1 MNKSHNPL
9 HNALHSISLDITRY
23 ACDTQNAFN
32 KEKFLEHSV
41 PAVQIPQTMAFSYK
55 EELNWVKY
63 VLYYYCDFIM
73 LIRFSWLPENC
84 RFPFNYILFCNLVTR
99 YVTINRKIFV
109 QFHTMLKLL
118 NAAILKLDKQGL

>member
-9 HNALHSISLDITRY
+9 HNASHSISSDTSRY
-23 ACDTQNAFN
+23 ACDKQNVFI

-55 EELNWVKY
+55 EELKWVKY
-63 VLYYYCDFIM
+63 VLYNHCDYII

-84 RFPFNYILFCNLVTR
+84 RIPFNYILFCNLLTR
-99 YVTINRKIFV
+99 Y
-109 QFHTMLKLL
+109 H
-118 NAAILKLDKQGL
+118 